1 MARRKAGKS
10 DSRLFHTLDL
20 RQPEIMKRNLLT
32 TLIASLLTPL
42 FLNLAALAADP
53 SIGASKHGNPAFF
66 EKHAVFL
73 KRANE
78 GPVGV
83 VFIGDSITQ
92 GWGKFPDIWEKAW
105 GKYDPANF
113 GIGGDRTQHVIWR
126 IEEGELDKITPKVAV
141 LMIGTNNTMDDSAKD
156 IAKANR
162 KIVSMIQDKL
172 PNTKILLL
180 AVFPRGPRSMRG
192 DISDPWEMRMEKIRA
207 INADMA
213 KLDNGKSIRFLD
225 LGPKFTSADGTIAHA
240 IMPDQL
246 HLSAAGYEIW
256 VEGMAPLLEEMMK

>member
-1 MARRKAGKS
+1 
-10 DSRLFHTLDL
+10 
-20 RQPEIMKRNLLT
+20 MKNCP
-32 TLIASLLTPL
+32 LIAALSITVIAVGWSLP
-42 FLNLAALAADP
+42 AVAADP
-53 SIGASKHGNPAFF
+53 SIGATKHGNPAFF
-66 EKHAVFL
+66 EKHAAFL

-92 GWGKFPDIWEKAW
+92 GWGKFPEIWEKAW
-105 GKYDPANF
+105 GKYKPANF

-126 IEEGELDKITPKVAV
+126 IEEGELDKISPKVAV

-192 DISDPWEMRMEKIRA
+192 GVADPWEMRMDKIRA
-207 INADMA
+207 INADMT

-256 VEGMAPLLEEMMK
+256 VEGMAPLLEEMMH

>member
-1 MARRKAGKS
+1 
-10 DSRLFHTLDL
+10 
-20 RQPEIMKRNLLT
+20 MKNCP
-32 TLIASLLTPL
+32 LIAALSITVIAVGWSLP
-42 FLNLAALAADP
+42 AVADDP
-53 SIGASKHGNPAFF
+53 SIGATKHGNPAFF
-66 EKHAVFL
+66 EKHAAFL

-92 GWGKFPDIWEKAW
+92 GWGKFPEIWEKAW
-105 GKYDPANF
+105 GKYQPANF

-126 IEEGELDKITPKVAV
+126 IEEGELDKISPKVAV

-192 DISDPWEMRMEKIRA
+192 GVADPWEMRMDKIRA
-207 INADMA
+207 INADMT

-256 VEGMAPLLEEMMK
+256 VEGMAPLLEEMMQ

>member
-1 MARRKAGKS
+1 MKNCPLVTALSITFIAAGW
-10 DSRLFHTLDL
+10 
-20 RQPEIMKRNLLT
+20 
-32 TLIASLLTPL
+32 SLP
-42 FLNLAALAADP
+42 AVADDP
-53 SIGASKHGNPAFF
+53 SIGATKHGNPAFF
-66 EKHAVFL
+66 EKHAAFL

-92 GWGKFPDIWEKAW
+92 GWGKFPEIWEKAW
-105 GKYDPANF
+105 GKYQPANF

-126 IEEGELDKITPKVAV
+126 IEEGELDKISPKVAV

-192 DISDPWEMRMEKIRA
+192 GVADPWEMRMDKIRA
-207 INADMA
+207 INADMT

-256 VEGMAPLLEEMMK
+256 VEGMAPLLEEMMH

>member
-1 MARRKAGKS
+1 MIRYIQA
-10 DSRLFHTLDL
+10 
-20 RQPEIMKRNLLT
+20 PLLCT
-32 TLIASLLTPL
+32 ALITL
-42 FLNLAALAADP
+42 FLNHTAFAADP
-53 SIGASKHGNPAFF
+53 SIGATKHGNPAFF
-66 EKHAVFL
+66 EKHAAFL
-73 KRANE
+73 RRANE
-78 GPVGV
+78 GPVGL

-92 GWGKFPDIWEKAW
+92 GWGKFPEIWEKAW
-105 GKYDPANF
+105 GKYQPANF
-113 GIGGDRTQHVIWR
+113 GIGGDRSQHVIWR

-156 IAKANR
+156 IANANR

-192 DISDPWEMRMEKIRA
+192 GVADPWEMRMDKIRA
-207 INADMA
+207 INADMT

-256 VEGMAPLLEEMMK
+256 VDGMAPLLEEMMK

>member
-1 MARRKAGKS
+1 MRYFQTP
-10 DSRLFHTLDL
+10 LL
-20 RQPEIMKRNLLT
+20 RT
-32 TLIASLLTPL
+32 ALITL
-42 FLNLAALAADP
+42 FLNHTAFAADP
-53 SIGASKHGNPAFF
+53 SIGATKHGNPAFF
-66 EKHAVFL
+66 EKHAAFL
-73 KRANE
+73 RRANE
-78 GPVGV
+78 GPVGL

-92 GWGKFPDIWEKAW
+92 GWGRFPEIWEKAW
-105 GKYDPANF
+105 GKYQPANF
-113 GIGGDRTQHVIWR
+113 GIGGDRSQHVIWL
-126 IEEGELDKITPKVAV
+126 IEEGELDKITTKVAV
-141 LMIGTNNTMDDSAKD
+141 LMIGTNNTMDDSDKD
-156 IAKANR
+156 IANANR

-180 AVFPRGPRSMRG
+180 AIFPRGPRSMRG
-192 DISDPWEMRMEKIRA
+192 GVADPWERHMDKIRA
-207 INADMA
+207 INADMT

>member
-1 MARRKAGKS
+1 MMRYFQTP
-10 DSRLFHTLDL
+10 LL
-20 RQPEIMKRNLLT
+20 RT
-32 TLIASLLTPL
+32 ALITL
-42 FLNLAALAADP
+42 FLNHTAFAADP
-53 SIGASKHGNPAFF
+53 SIGATKHGNPAFF
-66 EKHAVFL
+66 EKHAAFL

-78 GPVGV
+78 GPVGL

-92 GWGKFPDIWEKAW
+92 GWGKFPEIWEKAW
-105 GKYDPANF
+105 GKYQPANF
-113 GIGGDRTQHVIWR
+113 GIGGDRSQHVIWR

-156 IAKANR
+156 IANANR

-180 AVFPRGPRSMRG
+180 AIFPRGPRSMRG
-192 DISDPWEMRMEKIRA
+192 GVADPWEMRMDKIRA
-207 INADMA
+207 INADMT

>member
-1 MARRKAGKS
+1 MIRY
-10 DSRLFHTLDL
+10 FQTPFL
-20 RQPEIMKRNLLT
+20 RT
-32 TLIASLLTPL
+32 ALIKL
-42 FLNLAALAADP
+42 FLNHTAFAADP
-53 SIGASKHGNPAFF
+53 SIGATKHGNPAFF
-66 EKHAVFL
+66 EKHAAFL
-73 KRANE
+73 RRANE
-78 GPVGV
+78 GPVGL
-83 VFIGDSITQ
+83 VFIGDSITL
-92 GWGKFPDIWEKAW
+92 GWGKFPEIWEKAW
-105 GKYDPANF
+105 GKYQPANF
-113 GIGGDRTQHVIWR
+113 GIGGDRSQHVIWR

-156 IAKANR
+156 IANANR

-180 AVFPRGPRSMRG
+180 AIFPRGPRSMRG
-192 DISDPWEMRMEKIRA
+192 GVADPWEMRMDKIRA
-207 INADMA
+207 INADMT
-213 KLDNGKSIRFLD
+213 KLDNGKSIRFSD

>member
-1 MARRKAGKS
+1 
-10 DSRLFHTLDL
+10 
-20 RQPEIMKRNLLT
+20 MKNCP
-32 TLIASLLTPL
+32 LIAALSITVIAVGWSLP
-42 FLNLAALAADP
+42 AVADDP
-53 SIGASKHGNPAFF
+53 SIGATKHGNPAFF
-66 EKHAVFL
+66 EKHAAFL

-92 GWGKFPDIWEKAW
+92 GWGKFPEIWEKAW
-105 GKYDPANF
+105 GKYKPANF

-126 IEEGELDKITPKVAV
+126 IEEGELDKISPKVAV

-192 DISDPWEMRMEKIRA
+192 GVADPWEMRMDKIRA
-207 INADMA
+207 INADMT

-256 VEGMAPLLEEMMK
+256 VEGMAPLLEEMMH

>member
-1 MARRKAGKS
+1 
-10 DSRLFHTLDL
+10 
-20 RQPEIMKRNLLT
+20 MKNCL
-32 TLIASLLTPL
+32 LIATLSITVIATGWSLP
-42 FLNLAALAADP
+42 AVADDP
-53 SIGASKHGNPAFF
+53 SIGATKHGNPAFF
-66 EKHAVFL
+66 EKHAAFL

-92 GWGKFPDIWEKAW
+92 GWGKFPEIWEKAW
-105 GKYDPANF
+105 GKYQPANF

-126 IEEGELDKITPKVAV
+126 IEEGELDKISPKVAV

-192 DISDPWEMRMEKIRA
+192 GVADPWEMRMDKIRA
-207 INADMA
+207 INADMT

-256 VEGMAPLLEEMMK
+256 VEGMAPLLEEMMQ

>member
-1 MARRKAGKS
+1 MIRY
-10 DSRLFHTLDL
+10 F
-20 RQPEIMKRNLLT
+20 
-32 TLIASLLTPL
+32 LTPL
-42 FLNLAALAADP
+42 LCSALITLFVNLDALAADP
-53 SIGASKHGNPAFF
+53 SVGATKRGNPTFF
-66 EKHAVFL
+66 EKHAAFL

-105 GKYDPANF
+105 GEYDPANF

-126 IEEGELDKITPKVAV
+126 IEEGELDKISPKVAV
-141 LMIGTNNTMDDSAKD
+141 LMIGTNNTLDDSAKD

-162 KIVSMIQDKL
+162 KIVGIIQDKL
-172 PNTKILLL
+172 PKTKILLL

-192 DISDPWEMRMEKIRA
+192 GVADPWEMRMDKIRG

-225 LGPKFTSADGTIAHA
+225 LGPKLTSADGTIAHA

-256 VEGMAPLLEEMMK
+256 VEGMAPLLEEMMQ

>member
-1 MARRKAGKS
+1 
-10 DSRLFHTLDL
+10 
-20 RQPEIMKRNLLT
+20 MKNCP
-32 TLIASLLTPL
+32 LIAALSITVIAVGWSLP
-42 FLNLAALAADP
+42 AVADDP
-53 SIGASKHGNPAFF
+53 SIGATKHGNPAFF
-66 EKHAVFL
+66 EKHAAFL

-78 GPVGV
+78 GPVGL

-92 GWGKFPDIWEKAW
+92 GWGKFPEIWEKAW
-105 GKYDPANF
+105 GKYKPANF

-126 IEEGELDKITPKVAV
+126 IEEGELDKISPKVAV

-192 DISDPWEMRMEKIRA
+192 GVADPWEMRMDKIRA
-207 INADMA
+207 INAEIT

-256 VEGMAPLLEEMMK
+256 VEGMAPLLEEMMQ

>member
-1 MARRKAGKS
+1 MRTNARPPILPAI
-10 DSRLFHTLDL
+10 LFA
-20 RQPEIMKRNLLT
+20 IG
-32 TLIASLLTPL
+32 ISI
-42 FLNLAALAADP
+42 LAQADEP
-53 SIGASKHGNPAFF
+53 SIGATKHGNPAFF
-66 EKHAVFL
+66 EKHAAFL

-92 GWGKFPDIWEKAW
+92 GWGRFPEIWEKAW
-105 GKYDPANF
+105 GKYQPANF

-126 IEEGELDKITPKVAV
+126 IEEGELDKISPKVAV

-192 DISDPWEMRMEKIRA
+192 GVADPWEMRMDKIRA

-256 VEGMAPLLEEMMK
+256 VEGMAPLLEEMMR

>member
-1 MARRKAGKS
+1 MIRYIQ
-10 DSRLFHTLDL
+10 T
-20 RQPEIMKRNLLT
+20 PLLCT
-32 TLIASLLTPL
+32 ALITL
-42 FLNLAALAADP
+42 FLNHTAFAADP
-53 SIGASKHGNPAFF
+53 SIGATKHGNPAFF
-66 EKHAVFL
+66 EKHAAFL

-78 GPVGV
+78 GPVGL

-92 GWGKFPDIWEKAW
+92 GWGKFPEIWEKAW
-105 GKYDPANF
+105 GKYQPANF
-113 GIGGDRTQHVIWR
+113 GIGGDRSQHVIWR

-156 IAKANR
+156 IANANR

-180 AVFPRGPRSMRG
+180 AIFPRGPRSMRG
-192 DISDPWEMRMEKIRA
+192 GVADPWEMRMDKIRA
-207 INADMA
+207 INADMT